1 MKVSKLISTITIASA
16 LCLSLSNALVFS
28 PCDKIQSLVKE
39 YFEETIVDEMM
50 CIAYNEAINPKSD
63 AIGLWNLKKEY
74 CNTVCKSICN
84 SEIDLAD
91 IKLNTQCA
99 EMVYLEFGFNGWDSY
114 NNGLCKDSW
123 GFCNTQIQ
131 SKQHGSHSSS
141 TSRDSSS
148 SRDSTGTGY
157 SSSGSGTSGTS
168 GSNSGQTGHF
178 VPGQS
183 GHVYE
188 IDRVDIRAI
197 QSLQTTNDK
206 DVLVVYTLNMLV
218 HIHLVM
224 LISMNQS
231 NWKRTSTD
239 LPYYLSFIPNF
250 NSFFLNTGNENT
262 CINLVVVEKF

>member
-1 MKVSKLISTITIASA
+1 MKVSNLISTITIASA
-16 LCLSLSNALVFS
+16 LCLSLTNALVFS

-39 YFEETIVDEMM
+39 YFDETIVDEMM

-63 AIGLWNLKKEY
+63 SIGLWNLKKEH

-123 GFCNTQIQ
+123 GFCNTQNELR
-131 SKQHGSHSSS
+131 QHGSHSS
-141 TSRDSSS
+141 TSRDSSSSS

-157 SSSGSGTSGTS
+157 SSSGSGTSGS

-178 VPGQS
+178 IPGQS
-183 GHVYE
+183 GHG
-188 IDRVDIRAI
+188 
-197 QSLQTTNDK
+197 
-206 DVLVVYTLNMLV
+206 LN
-218 HIHLVM
+218 
-224 LISMNQS
+224 
-231 NWKRTSTD
+231 
-239 LPYYLSFIPNF
+239 
-250 NSFFLNTGNENT
+250 
-262 CINLVVVEKF
+262 